1 MEHYC
6 VHCLETVPGIPVRN
20 ETLFQKHLF
29 EAHGIRYIEKKKV
42 EKNHKAEMTW
52 ILPSTR

>member
-6 VHCLETVPGIPVRN
+6 VHCLKTVPGIPVHN

-42 EKNHKAEMTW
+42 EKNHKAETTW